1 MHTLAVHLAPI
12 LAAEKG
18 KAPFF
23 IAGGLLVAWA
33 LFVSLA
39 LGMRNPNFPGNLGGQ
54 RVVSAIT
61 ALLVLAAAG
70 TAVITSG
77 GEDKA
82 GAESKPTYTQFGA
95 NTPDTAAPESAN
107 KAPSATSESTTPT
120 ASTPVA
126 STPTASTP
134 AKTTPAKTTP
144 AKKQSPKATTG
155 TPAPPSSPA
164 AVATTLKLA
173 ANPAGQL
180 AYTSKQLSAKAG
192 KVTVDFSNAS
202 PVEHDVA
209 IAQGSSVA
217 GQTPVFTGGSKA
229 LTLTLKP
236 GSYTFYCTVPGH
248 RQAGMEGTLTVS

>member
-1 MHTLAVHLAPI
+1 VHTLAVHLAPV
-12 LAAEKG
+12 LAAEKS

-39 LGMRNPNFPGNLGGQ
+39 MGMRNPKFPGNLGGQ

-61 ALLVLAAAG
+61 ALLVIAAAS

-77 GEDKA
+77 GEAKA
-82 GAESKPTYTQFGA
+82 GAESAKASQEPFGA

-107 KAPSATSESTTPT
+107 KAPSATSEAPAPT
-120 ASTPVA
+120 ESTPA
-126 STPTASTP
+126 ATTPTASTP
-134 AKTTPAKTTP
+134 AKTTPAKKAP
-144 AKKQSPKATTG
+144 AKKETPKATTG

-164 AVATTLKLA
+164 AATTLKLG

-180 AYTSKQLSAKAG
+180 AYSTKSLTTKAG
-192 KVTVDFSNAS
+192 KVTIDFSNAS

-209 IAQGSSVA
+209 IAQGSTVA
-217 GQTPVFTGGSKA
+217 GQTPVFTGGSK
-229 LTLTLKP
+229 TLTVTLKR
-236 GSYTFYCTVPGH
+236 GTYTFFCTVPGH
-248 RQAGMEGTLTVS
+248 RAAGMEGTLTVS